1 MKELFAYLEEKS
13 KQNNTMNFL
22 NKYINLN
29 TYASGDDPTKIT
41 QEDLETAEG
50 EEMMME
56 LLAERM
62 YLQNMGEWPIFQ
74 TGNKGAD
81 RWAFYR
87 ARNVVWDLKG
97 IALNLAIFQI
107 MCREPLGKVGSWG
120 LILGLVLGDQFYSG
134 DLTYG
139 ARREAINQ

>member
-1 MKELFAYLEEKS
+1 MSKEELIKKKENALATNVFEADA
-13 KQNNTMNFL
+13 NM
-22 NKYINLN
+22 
-29 TYASGDDPTKIT
+29 GMDKIT

-134 DLTYG
+134 DLSYG